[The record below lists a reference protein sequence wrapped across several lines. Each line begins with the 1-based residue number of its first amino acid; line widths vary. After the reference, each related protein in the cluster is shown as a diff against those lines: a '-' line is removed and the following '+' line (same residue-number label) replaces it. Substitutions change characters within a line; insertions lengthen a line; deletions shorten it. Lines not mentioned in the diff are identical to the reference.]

1 MRKNI
6 SGVIAPIITPF
17 DNNGKVDEY
26 TFKNLIDFLSNKV
39 HGLFVCGTYGS
50 GPAMSIND
58 RKKVTEL
65 VVKHVN
71 GRIPIIV
78 HVGASSLDDVIEL
91 SLHAQDSGAQAVSS
105 VPPFY
110 YKYTQDEII
119 RFFEKLASKIDI
131 PVFIYNNPRTTG
143 LSIEIETLKIL
154 KKMEMTGI
162 KDSTYDLS
170 YFYRIKTE
178 VGFDD
183 FIYISGSEA
192 FILPTVSMGAS
203 GVISGLANVFPE
215 IVVELYNYAKNNDF
229 KKAIPLQEK
238 VNALR
243 QVQHMA
249 RSILSIHILL
259 KLRGISSGY
268 PKYPLILEDNKSLEE
283 KMKNEIIR
291 LGFGKF
297 LL

>member
-170 YFYRIKTE
+170 YF
-178 VGFDD
+178 
-183 FIYISGSEA
+183 
-192 FILPTVSMGAS
+192 
-203 GVISGLANVFPE
+203 
-215 IVVELYNYAKNNDF
+215 
-229 KKAIPLQEK
+229 
-238 VNALR
+238 
-243 QVQHMA
+243 
-249 RSILSIHILL
+249 
-259 KLRGISSGY
+259 
-268 PKYPLILEDNKSLEE
+268 
-283 KMKNEIIR
+283 
-291 LGFGKF
+291 
-297 LL
+297 